1 MKNLRVRI
9 KILIMVAL
17 ALGGTLA
24 LLFISIFEL
33 KQIGNESIQKL
44 EQTIRTDYDMNIKN
58 QVENAISMLAGVSAE
73 IKSGKMDEEAGK
85 KLAADLLRKLS
96 YGEGGYFWADTY
108 DGTNVVLLGKDTEGT
123 NRMDSVDANG
133 VRFMEEI
140 IGNGK
145 KEGGGYSNYEFPKAG
160 ETKPLPKRSF
170 SKSFEDF
177 EWVVGTGNY
186 VDYIDKEVGAQREVV
201 EGTINTIMVLVI
213 SINVTLLVCMGIYS
227 YFLIRDIAKA
237 LRKTR
242 EGMSEVEQGNLTYQ
256 MEAVQLKRKDDFGD
270 LIRDLES
277 MRLKMNTLI
286 KEVKSGSEGVADIVE
301 VVNLSVSTLNSD
313 LEGVSATTEELAASM
328 EETAASAET
337 IHNMSQEISDAAGNI
352 ASRAEDGAHKAAEIH
367 QRAMGVKDNALRQK
381 EHASQVHRDIENS
394 LKKALNDA
402 KVVEQIQVLSS
413 SIMEITAQTNLLALN
428 ASIEAARAGEAGR
441 GFAVV
446 AGEIGNLAVQSRQ
459 TVEKIQEVTKSVTG
473 AVHNLTKDAEKLLD
487 YVATDVSQSYDTF
500 EQVANDYNEDAKAV
514 DGLITEF
521 SAISEELLA
530 SVESIMNSMNEI
542 TVASEEGAKGTTNI
556 AERSTDILQSSEVVV
571 SEVSRSKE
579 IAQSLRQEVQKFK
592 VE

>member
-1 MKNLRVRI
+1 
-9 KILIMVAL
+9 MVAL
-17 ALGGTLA
+17 ALGGTVA

-33 KQIGNESIQKL
+33 KKIGNDSIQKL
-44 EQTIRTDYDMNIKN
+44 EQTIRTDYDLNIKN
-58 QVENAISMLAGVSAE
+58 QVENALSMLTGVSAD
-73 IKSGKMDEEAGK
+73 IKSGKLTKEEGMK
-85 KLAADLLRKLS
+85 IAADLLRKLS
-96 YGEGGYFWADTY
+96 YGDGGYFWADTY

-160 ETKPLPKRSF
+160 ETKALPKRSY
-170 SKSFEDF
+170 SKAFEDF

-186 VDYIDKEVGAQREVV
+186 VDYIDKEVANQRKLV
-201 EGTINTIMVLVI
+201 EDNINAIVLLVMG
-213 SINVTLLVCMGIYS
+213 INITLLVLMGIYS

-237 LRKTR
+237 LKRTR

-256 MEAVQLKRKDDFGD
+256 MDEVQLRRRDDFGD
-270 LIRDLES
+270 LIRDMES
-277 MRLKMNTLI
+277 MRVKMHSLI
-286 KEVKSGSEGVADIVE
+286 KEVKIGSEGVADIVE

-313 LEGVSATTEELAASM
+313 LEGVSSTTEELAASM

-337 IHNMSQEISDAAGNI
+337 IQNMSQEISDAAGNI
-352 ASRAEDGAHKAAEIH
+352 ASRAEDGAHQAAEIH
-367 QRAMGVKDNALRQK
+367 KRAMVVKENTLRQK
-381 EHASQVHRDIENS
+381 AHANEVHMEIEKS
-394 LKKALNDA
+394 LKRALEEA

-473 AVHNLTKDAEKLLD
+473 AVNNLTKDAEKLLD

-500 EQVANDYNEDAKAV
+500 EQVANDYNNDAKAV

-530 SVESIMNSMNEI
+530 SVESIMTAMNEI

-571 SEVSRSKE
+571 SEVARSKD
-579 IAQSLRQEVQKFK
+579 IAQTLRQEVQKFK

>member
-1 MKNLRVRI
+1 MKNLRVRV

-17 ALGGTLA
+17 ALGGTVA

-33 KQIGNESIQKL
+33 KKIGNDSIQKL
-44 EQTIRTDYDMNIKN
+44 EQTIRTDYDLNIKN
-58 QVENAISMLAGVSAE
+58 QVENALSMLTGVSAD
-73 IKSGKMDEEAGK
+73 IKSGKLTKEEGMK
-85 KLAADLLRKLS
+85 IAADLLRKLS
-96 YGEGGYFWADTY
+96 YGDGGYFWADTY

-145 KEGGGYSNYEFPKAG
+145 KEGGGYSNYEFPKPG
-160 ETKPLPKRSF
+160 ETKALPKRSY
-170 SKSFEDF
+170 SKAFEDF

-186 VDYIDKEVGAQREVV
+186 VDYIDKEVANQRKLV
-201 EGTINTIMVLVI
+201 EDNINAIVLLVMG
-213 SINVTLLVCMGIYS
+213 INITLLVLMGIYS

-237 LRKTR
+237 LKRTR

-256 MEAVQLKRKDDFGD
+256 MDEVQLRRRDDFGD
-270 LIRDLES
+270 LIRDMES
-277 MRLKMNTLI
+277 MRVKMHSLI
-286 KEVKSGSEGVADIVE
+286 KEVKIGSEGVADIVE

-313 LEGVSATTEELAASM
+313 LEGVSSTTEELAASM

-337 IHNMSQEISDAAGNI
+337 IQNMSQEISDAAGNI
-352 ASRAEDGAHKAAEIH
+352 ASRAEDGAHQAAEIH
-367 QRAMGVKDNALRQK
+367 KRAMVVKENTLRQK
-381 EHASQVHRDIENS
+381 AHANEVHMEIEKS
-394 LKKALNDA
+394 LKRALEEA

-473 AVHNLTKDAEKLLD
+473 AVNNLTKDAEKLLD

-500 EQVANDYNEDAKAV
+500 EQVANDYNNDAKAV

-530 SVESIMNSMNEI
+530 SVESIMTAMNEI

-571 SEVSRSKE
+571 SEVARSKD
-579 IAQSLRQEVQKFK
+579 IAQTLRQEVQKFK

>member
-1 MKNLRVRI
+1 
-9 KILIMVAL
+9 MVAL
-17 ALGGTLA
+17 ALGGTVA

-33 KQIGNESIQKL
+33 KKIGNDSIQKL
-44 EQTIRTDYDMNIKN
+44 EQTIRADYDLNIKN
-58 QVENAISMLAGVSAE
+58 QVENALSMMEGVSAD
-73 IKSGKMDEEAGK
+73 IKSGKLTKEEGK
-85 KLAADLLRKLS
+85 KIAADLLRKLS
-96 YGEGGYFWADTY
+96 YGDGGYFWADTY

-133 VRFMEEI
+133 VRFMQEI

-160 ETKPLPKRSF
+160 ETKALPKRSY

-186 VDYIDKEVGAQREVV
+186 VDYIDKEVADQRKLV
-201 EGTINTIMVLVI
+201 EDNINAIVLLVMG
-213 SINVTLLVCMGIYS
+213 INITLLVLMGIYS

-237 LRKTR
+237 LKCTR

-256 MEAVQLKRKDDFGD
+256 MDEVQLRRRDDFGD
-270 LIRDLES
+270 LIRDMES
-277 MRLKMNTLI
+277 MRLKMHSLI
-286 KEVKSGSEGVADIVE
+286 KEVKIGSEGVADIVE
-301 VVNLSVSTLNSD
+301 AVTLSVSTLNSD
-313 LEGVSATTEELAASM
+313 LEGVSSTTEELAASM
-328 EETAASAET
+328 QETAASAET
-337 IHNMSQEISDAAGNI
+337 INNMSQEIADAAGNI
-352 ASRAEDGAHKAAEIH
+352 ASRAEDGAHQAAEIH
-367 QRAMGVKDNALRQK
+367 KRAIGVKENTLRQK
-381 EHASQVHRDIENS
+381 EHANQVHMEIEKS
-394 LKKALNDA
+394 LKRALEDA

-446 AGEIGNLAVQSRQ
+446 AEEIGNLAVQSRQ

-473 AVHNLTKDAEKLLD
+473 AVRNLTKDAEKLLD

-500 EQVANDYNEDAKAV
+500 EQVANDYNNDAKAV

-530 SVESIMNSMNEI
+530 SVESIMTAMNEI

-571 SEVSRSKE
+571 SEVTRSKD
-579 IAQSLRQEVQKFK
+579 IAQTLRQEVQKFK

>member
-1 MKNLRVRI
+1 
-9 KILIMVAL
+9 MVAL
-17 ALGGTLA
+17 ALGGTVA

-33 KQIGNESIQKL
+33 KKIGNDSIQKL
-44 EQTIRTDYDMNIKN
+44 EQTIRADYDLNIKN
-58 QVENAISMLAGVSAE
+58 QVENALSMMEGVSAD
-73 IKSGKMDEEAGK
+73 IKSGKLTKEEGK
-85 KLAADLLRKLS
+85 KIAADLLRKLS
-96 YGEGGYFWADTY
+96 YGDGGYFWADTY

-133 VRFMEEI
+133 VRFMQEI

-145 KEGGGYSNYEFPKAG
+145 KEGGGYSNYEFPKPG
-160 ETKPLPKRSF
+160 ETKALPKRSY

-186 VDYIDKEVGAQREVV
+186 VDYIDKEVADQRKLV
-201 EGTINTIMVLVI
+201 EDNINAIVLLVMG
-213 SINVTLLVCMGIYS
+213 INITLLVLMGIYS

-237 LRKTR
+237 LKCTR

-256 MEAVQLKRKDDFGD
+256 MDEVQLRRRDDFGD
-270 LIRDLES
+270 LIRDMES
-277 MRLKMNTLI
+277 MRLKMHSLI
-286 KEVKSGSEGVADIVE
+286 KEVKIGSEGVADIVE
-301 VVNLSVSTLNSD
+301 AVTLSVSTLNSD
-313 LEGVSATTEELAASM
+313 LEGVSSTTEELAASM
-328 EETAASAET
+328 QETAASAET
-337 IHNMSQEISDAAGNI
+337 INNMSQEIADAAGNI
-352 ASRAEDGAHKAAEIH
+352 ASRAEDGAHQAAEIH
-367 QRAMGVKDNALRQK
+367 KRAIGVKENTLRQK
-381 EHASQVHRDIENS
+381 EHANQVHMEIEKS
-394 LKKALNDA
+394 LKRALEDA

-446 AGEIGNLAVQSRQ
+446 AEEIGNLAVQSRQ

-473 AVHNLTKDAEKLLD
+473 AVRNLTKDAEKLLD

-500 EQVANDYNEDAKAV
+500 EQVANDYNNDAKAV

-530 SVESIMNSMNEI
+530 SVESIMTAMNEI

-571 SEVSRSKE
+571 SEVTRSKD
-579 IAQSLRQEVQKFK
+579 IAQTLRQEVQKFK

>member
-1 MKNLRVRI
+1 MRENNEEFE
-9 KILIMVAL
+9 
-17 ALGGTLA
+17 GT
-24 LLFISIFEL
+24 S
-33 KQIGNESIQKL
+33 
-44 EQTIRTDYDMNIKN
+44 KN
-58 QVENAISMLAGVSAE
+58 QVENALSMMEGVSAD
-73 IKSGKMDEEAGK
+73 IKSGKLTKEEGK
-85 KLAADLLRKLS
+85 KIAADLLRKLS
-96 YGEGGYFWADTY
+96 YGDGGYFWADTY

-133 VRFMEEI
+133 VRFMQEI

-160 ETKPLPKRSF
+160 ETKALPKRSY

-186 VDYIDKEVGAQREVV
+186 VDYIDKEVADQRKLV
-201 EGTINTIMVLVI
+201 EDNINAIVLLVMG
-213 SINVTLLVCMGIYS
+213 INITLLVLMGIYS

-237 LRKTR
+237 LKCTR

-256 MEAVQLKRKDDFGD
+256 MDEVQLRRRDDFGD
-270 LIRDLES
+270 LIRDMES
-277 MRLKMNTLI
+277 MRLKMHSLI
-286 KEVKSGSEGVADIVE
+286 KEVKIGSEGVADIVE
-301 VVNLSVSTLNSD
+301 AVTLSVSTLNSD
-313 LEGVSATTEELAASM
+313 LEGVSSTTEELAASM
-328 EETAASAET
+328 QETAASAET
-337 IHNMSQEISDAAGNI
+337 INNMSQEIADAAGNI
-352 ASRAEDGAHKAAEIH
+352 ASRAEDGAHQAAEIH
-367 QRAMGVKDNALRQK
+367 KRAIGVKENTLRQK
-381 EHASQVHRDIENS
+381 EHANQVHMEIEKS
-394 LKKALNDA
+394 LKRALEDA

-446 AGEIGNLAVQSRQ
+446 AEEIGNLAVQSRQ

-473 AVHNLTKDAEKLLD
+473 AVRNLTKDAEKLLD

-500 EQVANDYNEDAKAV
+500 EQVANDYNNDAKAV

-530 SVESIMNSMNEI
+530 SVESIMTAMNEI

-571 SEVSRSKE
+571 SEVTRSKD
-579 IAQSLRQEVQKFK
+579 IAQTLRQEVQKFK

>member
-1 MKNLRVRI
+1 
-9 KILIMVAL
+9 MVAL
-17 ALGGTLA
+17 ALGGTVA

-33 KQIGNESIQKL
+33 KKIGNDSIQKL
-44 EQTIRTDYDMNIKN
+44 EQTIRTDYDLNIKN
-58 QVENAISMLAGVSAE
+58 QVENALSMLTGVSAD
-73 IKSGKMDEEAGK
+73 IKSGKLTKEEGMK
-85 KLAADLLRKLS
+85 IAADLLRKLS
-96 YGEGGYFWADTY
+96 YGDGGYFWADTY

-145 KEGGGYSNYEFPKAG
+145 KEGGGYSNYEFPKPG
-160 ETKPLPKRSF
+160 ETKALPKRSY
-170 SKSFEDF
+170 SKAFEDF

-186 VDYIDKEVGAQREVV
+186 VDYIDKEVANQRKLV
-201 EGTINTIMVLVI
+201 EDNINAIVLLVMG
-213 SINVTLLVCMGIYS
+213 INITLLVLMGIYS

-237 LRKTR
+237 LKRTR

-256 MEAVQLKRKDDFGD
+256 MDEVQLRRRDDFGD
-270 LIRDLES
+270 LIRDMES
-277 MRLKMNTLI
+277 MRVKMHSLI
-286 KEVKSGSEGVADIVE
+286 KEVKIGSEGVADIVE

-313 LEGVSATTEELAASM
+313 LEGVSSTTEELAASM

-337 IHNMSQEISDAAGNI
+337 IQNMSQEISDAAGNI
-352 ASRAEDGAHKAAEIH
+352 ASRAEDGAHQAAEIH
-367 QRAMGVKDNALRQK
+367 KRAMVVKENTLRQK
-381 EHASQVHRDIENS
+381 AHANEVHMEIEKS
-394 LKKALNDA
+394 LKRALEEA

-473 AVHNLTKDAEKLLD
+473 AVNNLTKDAEKLLD

-500 EQVANDYNEDAKAV
+500 EQVANDYNNDAKAV

-530 SVESIMNSMNEI
+530 SVESIMTAMNEI

-571 SEVSRSKE
+571 SEVARSKD
-579 IAQSLRQEVQKFK
+579 IAQTLRQEVQKFK

>member
-1 MKNLRVRI
+1 
-9 KILIMVAL
+9 MVAL
-17 ALGGTLA
+17 ALGGTVA

-33 KQIGNESIQKL
+33 KKIGNDSIQKL
-44 EQTIRTDYDMNIKN
+44 EQTIRTDYDLNIKN
-58 QVENAISMLAGVSAE
+58 QVENALSMLTGVSAD
-73 IKSGKMDEEAGK
+73 IKSGKLTKEEGMK
-85 KLAADLLRKLS
+85 IAADLLRKLS
-96 YGEGGYFWADTY
+96 YGDGGYFWADTY

-160 ETKPLPKRSF
+160 ETKALPKRSY
-170 SKSFEDF
+170 SKAFEDF

-186 VDYIDKEVGAQREVV
+186 VDYIDKEVANQRKLV
-201 EGTINTIMVLVI
+201 EDNINAIVLLVMG
-213 SINVTLLVCMGIYS
+213 INITLLVLMGIYS

-237 LRKTR
+237 LKRTR

-256 MEAVQLKRKDDFGD
+256 MDEVQLRRRDDFGD
-270 LIRDLES
+270 LIRDMES
-277 MRLKMNTLI
+277 MRVKMHSLI
-286 KEVKSGSEGVADIVE
+286 KEVKIGSEGVADIVE

-313 LEGVSATTEELAASM
+313 LEGVSSTTEELAASM

-337 IHNMSQEISDAAGNI
+337 IQNMSQEISDAAGNI
-352 ASRAEDGAHKAAEIH
+352 ASRAEDGAHQAAEIH
-367 QRAMGVKDNALRQK
+367 KRAMVVKENTLRQK
-381 EHASQVHRDIENS
+381 AHANEVHMEIEKS
-394 LKKALNDA
+394 LKRALEEA

-473 AVHNLTKDAEKLLD
+473 AVNNLTKDAEKLLD

-500 EQVANDYNEDAKAV
+500 EQVANDYNNDAKVV

-530 SVESIMNSMNEI
+530 SVESIMTAMNEI

-571 SEVSRSKE
+571 SEVERSKD
-579 IAQSLRQEVQKFK
+579 IAQTLRQEVQKFK

>member
-1 MKNLRVRI
+1 MKNLRVRV

-17 ALGGTLA
+17 ALGGTVA

-33 KQIGNESIQKL
+33 KKIGNDSIQKL
-44 EQTIRTDYDMNIKN
+44 EQTIRTDYDLNIKN
-58 QVENAISMLAGVSAE
+58 QVENALSMLTGVSAD
-73 IKSGKMDEEAGK
+73 IKSGKLTKEEGMK
-85 KLAADLLRKLS
+85 IAADLLRKLS
-96 YGEGGYFWADTY
+96 YGDGGYFWADTY

-145 KEGGGYSNYEFPKAG
+145 KEGGGYSNYEFPKPG
-160 ETKPLPKRSF
+160 ETKALPKRSY
-170 SKSFEDF
+170 SKAFEDF

-186 VDYIDKEVGAQREVV
+186 VDYIDKEVANQRKLV
-201 EGTINTIMVLVI
+201 EDNINAIVLLVMG
-213 SINVTLLVCMGIYS
+213 INITLLVLMGIYS

-237 LRKTR
+237 LKRTR

-256 MEAVQLKRKDDFGD
+256 MDEVQLRRRDDFGD
-270 LIRDLES
+270 LIRDMES
-277 MRLKMNTLI
+277 MRVKMHSLI
-286 KEVKSGSEGVADIVE
+286 KEVKIGSEGVADIVE

-313 LEGVSATTEELAASM
+313 LEGVSSTTEELAASM

-337 IHNMSQEISDAAGNI
+337 IQNMSQEISDAAGNI
-352 ASRAEDGAHKAAEIH
+352 ASRAEDGAHQAAEIH
-367 QRAMGVKDNALRQK
+367 KRAMVVKENTLRQK
-381 EHASQVHRDIENS
+381 AHANEVHMEIEKS
-394 LKKALNDA
+394 LKKALEDA

-473 AVHNLTKDAEKLLD
+473 AVNNLTKDAEKLLD

-500 EQVANDYNEDAKAV
+500 EQVANDYNNDAKAV

-530 SVESIMNSMNEI
+530 SVESIMTAMNEI

-571 SEVSRSKE
+571 SEVARSKD
-579 IAQSLRQEVQKFK
+579 IAQTLRQEVQKFK

>member
-1 MKNLRVRI
+1 
-9 KILIMVAL
+9 MVAL
-17 ALGGTLA
+17 ALGGTVA

-33 KQIGNESIQKL
+33 KKIGNDSIQKL
-44 EQTIRTDYDMNIKN
+44 ERTIRADYDLNIKN
-58 QVENAISMLAGVSAE
+58 QVENALSMLEGVSAD
-73 IKSGKMDEEAGK
+73 IKSGKLMKEEGK
-85 KLAADLLRKLS
+85 KIAADLLRKLS
-96 YGEGGYFWADTY
+96 YGDGGYFWADTY

-133 VRFMEEI
+133 VRFMQEI

-145 KEGGGYSNYEFPKAG
+145 KEGGGYSNYEFPKPG
-160 ETKPLPKRSF
+160 ETKALPKRSY

-186 VDYIDKEVGAQREVV
+186 VDYIDKEVADQRKLV
-201 EGTINTIMVLVI
+201 EDNINAIVLLVMG
-213 SINVTLLVCMGIYS
+213 INITLLVLMGIYS

-237 LRKTR
+237 LKHTR

-256 MEAVQLKRKDDFGD
+256 MDEVQLRRRDDFGD
-270 LIRDLES
+270 LIRDMES
-277 MRLKMNTLI
+277 MRVKMHSLI
-286 KEVKSGSEGVADIVE
+286 KEVKIGSEGVADIVE
-301 VVNLSVSTLNSD
+301 AVTLSVSTLNSD
-313 LEGVSATTEELAASM
+313 LEGVSSTTEELAASM
-328 EETAASAET
+328 QETAASAET
-337 IHNMSQEISDAAGNI
+337 INNMSQEIADAAGNI
-352 ASRAEDGAHKAAEIH
+352 ASRAEDGAHQAAEIH
-367 QRAMGVKDNALRQK
+367 KRAIGVKENTLRQK
-381 EHASQVHRDIENS
+381 EHANQVHMEIEKS
-394 LKKALNDA
+394 LKRALEDA

-446 AGEIGNLAVQSRQ
+446 AEEIGNLAVQSRQ

-473 AVHNLTKDAEKLLD
+473 AVRNLTKDAEKLLD

-500 EQVANDYNEDAKAV
+500 EQVANDYNNDAKAV

-530 SVESIMNSMNEI
+530 SVESIMTAMNEI

-571 SEVSRSKE
+571 SEVTRSKD
-579 IAQSLRQEVQKFK
+579 IAQTLRQEVQKFK

>member
-1 MKNLRVRI
+1 
-9 KILIMVAL
+9 MVAL
-17 ALGGTLA
+17 ALGGTVA

-33 KQIGNESIQKL
+33 KKIGNDSIQKL
-44 EQTIRTDYDMNIKN
+44 EQTIRTDYDLNIKN
-58 QVENAISMLAGVSAE
+58 QVENALSMLTGVSAD
-73 IKSGKMDEEAGK
+73 IKSGKLTKEEGMK
-85 KLAADLLRKLS
+85 IAADLLRKLS
-96 YGEGGYFWADTY
+96 YGDGGYFWADTY

-145 KEGGGYSNYEFPKAG
+145 KEGGGYSNYEFPKPG
-160 ETKPLPKRSF
+160 ETKALPKRSY
-170 SKSFEDF
+170 SKAFEDF

-186 VDYIDKEVGAQREVV
+186 VDYIDKEVANQRKLV
-201 EGTINTIMVLVI
+201 EDNINAIVLLVMG
-213 SINVTLLVCMGIYS
+213 INITLLVLMGIYS

-237 LRKTR
+237 LKQTR

-256 MEAVQLKRKDDFGD
+256 MDEVQLRRRDDFGD
-270 LIRDLES
+270 LIRDMES
-277 MRLKMNTLI
+277 MRVKMHSLI
-286 KEVKSGSEGVADIVE
+286 KEVKIGSEGVADIVE

-313 LEGVSATTEELAASM
+313 LEGVSSTTEELAASM

-337 IHNMSQEISDAAGNI
+337 IQNMSQEISDAAGNI
-352 ASRAEDGAHKAAEIH
+352 ASRAEDGAHQAAEIH
-367 QRAMGVKDNALRQK
+367 KRAMVVKENTLRQK
-381 EHASQVHRDIENS
+381 AHANEVHMEIEKS
-394 LKKALNDA
+394 LKRALEEA

-473 AVHNLTKDAEKLLD
+473 AVNNLTKDAEKLLD

-500 EQVANDYNEDAKAV
+500 EQVANDYNNDAKAV

-530 SVESIMNSMNEI
+530 SVESIMTAMNEI

-571 SEVSRSKE
+571 SEVARSKD
-579 IAQSLRQEVQKFK
+579 IAQTLRQEVQKFK

>member
-1 MKNLRVRI
+1 MKNLRVRV

-17 ALGGTLA
+17 ALGGTVA

-33 KQIGNESIQKL
+33 KKIGNDSIQKL
-44 EQTIRTDYDMNIKN
+44 EQTIRTDYDLNIKN
-58 QVENAISMLAGVSAE
+58 QVENALSMLTGVSAD
-73 IKSGKMDEEAGK
+73 IKSGKLTKEEGMK
-85 KLAADLLRKLS
+85 IAADLLRKLS
-96 YGEGGYFWADTY
+96 YGDGGYFWADTY

-145 KEGGGYSNYEFPKAG
+145 KEGGGYSNYEFPKPG
-160 ETKPLPKRSF
+160 ETKALPKRSY
-170 SKSFEDF
+170 SKAFEDF

-186 VDYIDKEVGAQREVV
+186 VDYIDKEVANQRKLV
-201 EGTINTIMVLVI
+201 EDNINAIVLLVMG
-213 SINVTLLVCMGIYS
+213 INITLLVLMGIYS

-237 LRKTR
+237 LKRTR

-256 MEAVQLKRKDDFGD
+256 MDEVQLRRRDDFGD
-270 LIRDLES
+270 LIRDMES
-277 MRLKMNTLI
+277 MRVKMHSLI
-286 KEVKSGSEGVADIVE
+286 KEVKIGSEGVADIVE

-313 LEGVSATTEELAASM
+313 LEGVSSTTEELAASM

-337 IHNMSQEISDAAGNI
+337 IQNMSQEISDAAGNI
-352 ASRAEDGAHKAAEIH
+352 ASRAEDGAHQAAEIH
-367 QRAMGVKDNALRQK
+367 KRAMVVKENTLRQK
-381 EHASQVHRDIENS
+381 AHANEVHMEIEKS
-394 LKKALNDA
+394 LKRALEEA

-473 AVHNLTKDAEKLLD
+473 AVNNLTKDAEKLLD

-500 EQVANDYNEDAKAV
+500 EQVANDYNNDAKAV

-521 SAISEELLA
+521 SAFSEELLA
-530 SVESIMNSMNEI
+530 SVESIMTAMNEI

-571 SEVSRSKE
+571 SEVARSKD
-579 IAQSLRQEVQKFK
+579 IAQTLRQEVQKFK

>member
-1 MKNLRVRI
+1 MKNLRVRV

-17 ALGGTLA
+17 ALGGTVA

-33 KQIGNESIQKL
+33 KKIGNDSIQKL
-44 EQTIRTDYDMNIKN
+44 EQTIRADYDLNIKN
-58 QVENAISMLAGVSAE
+58 QVENALSMMEGVSAD
-73 IKSGKMDEEAGK
+73 IKSGKLTKEEGK
-85 KLAADLLRKLS
+85 KIAADLLRKLS
-96 YGEGGYFWADTY
+96 YGDGGYFWADTY

-133 VRFMEEI
+133 VRFMQEI

-160 ETKPLPKRSF
+160 ETKALPKRSY

-186 VDYIDKEVGAQREVV
+186 VDYIDKEVADQRKLV
-201 EGTINTIMVLVI
+201 EDNINAIVLLVMG
-213 SINVTLLVCMGIYS
+213 INITLLVLMGIYS

-237 LRKTR
+237 LKCTR

-256 MEAVQLKRKDDFGD
+256 MDEVQLRRRDDFGD
-270 LIRDLES
+270 LIRDMES
-277 MRLKMNTLI
+277 MRLKMHSLI
-286 KEVKSGSEGVADIVE
+286 KEVKIGSEGVADIVE
-301 VVNLSVSTLNSD
+301 AVTLSVSTLNSD
-313 LEGVSATTEELAASM
+313 LEGVSSTTEELAASM
-328 EETAASAET
+328 QETAASAET
-337 IHNMSQEISDAAGNI
+337 INNMSQEIADAAGNI
-352 ASRAEDGAHKAAEIH
+352 ASRAEDGAHQAAEIH
-367 QRAMGVKDNALRQK
+367 KRAIGVKENTLRQK
-381 EHASQVHRDIENS
+381 EHANQVHMEIEKS
-394 LKKALNDA
+394 LKRALEDA

-446 AGEIGNLAVQSRQ
+446 AEEIGNLAVQSRQ

-473 AVHNLTKDAEKLLD
+473 AVRNLTKDAEKLLD

-500 EQVANDYNEDAKAV
+500 EQVANDYNNDAKAV

-530 SVESIMNSMNEI
+530 SVESIMTAMNEI

-571 SEVSRSKE
+571 SEVTRSKD
-579 IAQSLRQEVQKFK
+579 IAQTLRQEVQKFK